1 MAKRIRKQLYVV
13 GAALTATVL
22 VAACSSSGGATSPS
36 SAGGSP
42 ASTAASTSAA
52 GGGSTSPVPSGSP
65 ILIGSSGSLTNP
77 AYTEPELKAGLDAA
91 VASVNA
97 AGGVEGHPLKLD
109 FCDSAYNPN
118 KELSCARQLISD
130 HVVAAVHPSIFAD
143 SSGAEFK
150 LYQQADI
157 PVFGGYGVN
166 PFELADSNSYPLSG
180 GLVGWVYGA
189 AKALKEVG
197 STKISVVGD
206 TNPPSQYFLSLA
218 KGALKSLGYDNAT
231 SITGDDKAD
240 PTYDATAAKATA
252 NGTNGI
258 LIATGPV
265 DFPVAVKAI
274 LATGYKGKISVI
286 APTLEPPILK
296 TLGSATEGFLV
307 SSQMAFVTDTA
318 NTGIQKFLGDMQK
331 YQPSGTVDDLS
342 LAAWAAVQLFAK
354 VMETSTAT
362 TLNNVAFDA
371 ALANLSTP
379 IDIGVI
385 GPWSVKGVTSPL
397 PTFPRILNATA
408 QAGVVQGGKIVPD
421 GKGFFDPFTS

>member
-1 MAKRIRKQLYVV
+1 V
-13 GAALTATVL
+13 
-22 VAACSSSGGATSPS
+22 
-36 SAGGSP
+36 
-42 ASTAASTSAA
+42 
-52 GGGSTSPVPSGSP
+52 
-65 ILIGSSGSLTNP
+65 IGSSGSLTNP

-97 AGGVEGHPLKLD
+97 AGGVNGHPLKLD

-150 LYQQADI
+150 LYKQAGI

-166 PFELADSNSYPLSG
+166 PVELSDTNSYPLSG

-189 AKALKEVG
+189 AKAVKLAG
-197 STKISVVGD
+197 ATKVSVVGD

-218 KGALKSLGYDNAT
+218 QGALKTLGYSNVT

-240 PTYDATAAKATA
+240 PTYDTVAARATA
-252 NGTNGI
+252 NGTDGI
-258 LIATGPV
+258 LIGTGPV

-296 TLGSATEGFLV
+296 TLGSSTEGFLV
-307 SSQMAFVTDTA
+307 SSQMAFVTDTS
-318 NTGIQKFLGDMQK
+318 NPGIAKFLGDMQK
-331 YQPSGTVDDLS
+331 YQPSGTIDDLS

-354 VMETSTAT
+354 VMATSTAT
-362 TLNNVAFDA
+362 TPSNTAFDA
-371 ALANLSTP
+371 ALASLSTP
-379 IDIGVI
+379 IDIDVI
-385 GPWSVKGVTSPL
+385 APWSLQGKTSPL
-397 PTFPRILNATA
+397 PSFPRVLNGTA
-408 QAGVVQGGKIVPD
+408 QAGVVQNGKIVPN
-421 GKGFFDPFTS
+421 GKGFFDPFTG